1 MTVVDITAA
10 LTEGKVGQLPCDH
23 LLNELRK
30 RVIDCPPEHLIKA
43 LEIGRGISRETII
56 EAIIKRNIEVPVS
69 GEIWWKPLLTQQRV
83 SVNLGNCR
91 FSDWFSE
98 AHR

>member
-69 GEIWWKPLLTQQRV
+69 GEIFDPIPNVIRERIKLRKGGDEL
-83 SVNLGNCR
+83 
-91 FSDWFSE
+91 
-98 AHR
+98 